1 MPVLSV
7 WMVRT
12 ALLQLSL
19 GFTLGGLILM
29 RNLLPGGAGLYR
41 LVPLHLEVLLIG
53 WMVQLAM
60 GVGFWML
67 PKFREG
73 RPRGREELVWTAYV
87 CLNGGVLMAGIAQSA
102 GNAPAL
108 ALSGRAAEAMA
119 AVLFLANAWPRIK
132 PFGV

>member
-19 GFTLGGLILM
+19 GFMLGGLILM
-29 RNLLPGGAGLYR
+29 RNVLPGGAGLYR
-41 LVPLHLEVLLIG
+41 FVPLHLEMLLIG

-73 RPRGREELVWTAYV
+73 RPRGREELVWTAYL
-87 CLNGGVLMAGIAQSA
+87 CLNAGVLIAGIAQSA
-102 GNAPAL
+102 GNATAL
-108 ALSGRAAEAMA
+108 ALTGRAAEATA

>member
-19 GFTLGGLILM
+19 GFMVGGLILM
-29 RNLLPGGAGLYR
+29 RNALPGGASLYR
-41 LVPLHLEVLLIG
+41 LVPLHLEMLLIG
-53 WMVQLAM
+53 WLVQLAM

-87 CLNGGVLMAGIAQSA
+87 CLNSGVLIAGIAQSA
-102 GNAPAL
+102 DGAALL
-108 ALSGRAAEAMA
+108 ALTGRGAEALA